1 MLITIDIG
9 NTNTVIGLF
18 KDEQL
23 AGTWRVGSD
32 THRTADEYRFIL
44 EALLRAADIDPHT
57 VQGACIASVV
67 PQLTGTWQQLCSRC
81 FKTQALVVGPAAQL
95 GITLRYD
102 NPLELGIDRALTA
115 AAAYRR
121 FKTDLIVFDFGT
133 ATTID
138 YVSAQGVFMG
148 GSIMPGLGTAAE
160 SLFEKT
166 KKLPRIEYDLPE
178 GMLGTNTVSCLQ
190 IGILGGYC
198 LMVEAMTARI
208 KQQVQ
213 GTPRVIATGGL
224 APLIA
229 RHTDVIDETDE
240 HLLLQGLKL
249 AYELNR

>member
-44 EALLRAADIDPHT
+44 EALLKAADMGPHK

-67 PQLTGTWQQLCSRC
+67 PQLTATWQQLCSRC
-81 FKTQALVVGPAAQL
+81 FNTQALVVGAEAQL

-102 NPLELGIDRALTA
+102 NPLELGIDRALAA

-121 FKTDLIVFDFGT
+121 FKTDLIVLDFGT

-148 GSIMPGLGTAAE
+148 GSIMPGFGHCGRSPCLKRPKNCPALNMTCRRAC
-160 SLFEKT
+160 
-166 KKLPRIEYDLPE
+166 
-178 GMLGTNTVSCLQ
+178 LGTNTVSCLQ

-213 GTPRVIATGGL
+213 GTPAGDRHRWPCPADC
-224 APLIA
+224 APHE
-229 RHTDVIDETDE
+229 RH
-240 HLLLQGLKL
+240 
-249 AYELNR
+249 R